1 MDELN
6 VTTPALMSNL
16 SSFIQNSGKN
26 TERQY
31 DIDAAYNLQDL
42 NNTDALGYK
51 NLMERSQA
59 SSAQENSN
67 LAQDSALDKL
77 MADYFLGKRAEYKE
91 SNKMFK
97 DLTKIF

>member
-1 MDELN
+1 
-6 VTTPALMSNL
+6 
-16 SSFIQNSGKN
+16 
-26 TERQY
+26 
-31 DIDAAYNLQDL
+31 
-42 NNTDALGYK
+42 
-51 NLMERSQA
+51 MERSQA

>member
-1 MDELN
+1 
-6 VTTPALMSNL
+6 
-16 SSFIQNSGKN
+16 
-26 TERQY
+26 
-31 DIDAAYNLQDL
+31 
-42 NNTDALGYK
+42 
-51 NLMERSQA
+51 MERSQA

-97 DLTKIF
+97 DLTKIFQDKNKPFETRSLDL